1 MFVEFILWAWLNE
14 DWAEIGVGLQV
25 LTFIW
30 VGLVW
35 AYWVKVFGLGWS
47 GFICKSVWLVVFVF
61 GLEMVGHMNFNE
73 SGLQLFKKHF
83 GPSNAGHPAQLSS
96 LMTRVCQR
104 LSNNQAGFVVS
115 LVFVFGEF
123 GLKTVRLL
131 RLCMRIWN
139 NIWVLWIFCILVV
152 WYNGYLGSMNV
163 IWVQHD

>member
-1 MFVEFILWAWLNE
+1 MGRNLCWASS
-14 DWAEIGVGLQV
+14 V
-25 LTFIW
+25 LTWIW

-35 AYWVKVFGLGWS
+35 AYWVKVFGLGWL
-47 GFICKSVWLVVFVF
+47 GFICKSVGLDVFGF
-61 GLEMVGHMNFNE
+61 GLELVGHLNFNE
-73 SGLQLFKKHF
+73 SGLQLFEKHF
-83 GPSNAGHPAQLSS
+83 GHPTRATQPNSHH
-96 LMTRVCQR
+96 LMNRVCQR
-104 LSNNQAGFVVS
+104 LSNNQVGFVVS